1 MGIDSVWDWLVGLL
15 DGWMGLVLVGNG
27 LCFAYPFKMDYA
39 SRTHPM
45 EVVYVYI
52 SIGGLLLNYSL
63 ERAPAPQKRVG
74 A

>member
-1 MGIDSVWDWLVGLL
+1 MLVYGI
-15 DGWMGLVLVGNG
+15 
-27 LCFAYPFKMDYA
+27 
-39 SRTHPM
+39 
-45 EVVYVYI
+45 YVYI